1 MAKQISEAAL
11 DAKSK
16 IQMTTGDKVL
26 NGIFYAFIALFAVI
40 CLVPFIL
47 VVSAS
52 FTQEQALTTYGYALW
67 PREFSLDAYRLVVAG
82 SDIPQAYL
90 ITIFTTVFG
99 TFLSM
104 LVTCMVAYA
113 LSLQSFRSRSA
124 LALFIYFT
132 MLFNGGMI
140 PNYILISRLGLIDSR
155 LVMIIPGAI
164 NVFNLIVLRTAFM
177 GIPDSLEE
185 SARLDGCGN
194 FAMLVRIVLPLSK
207 AILAVLVLYYA
218 VGIWNAYFD
227 ALIYLRDA
235 GLYPLQIV
243 LRNILLLGQTEQMGT
258 NDVGMAEKIKMAEA
272 VKYSAIV
279 VSSIPMLLIYP
290 FVQKYFVKGV
300 MIGAVKG

>member
-132 MLFNGGMI
+132 MLFNGGLVASYLLI
-140 PNYILISRLGLIDSR
+140 TKTLHLENSIWVLILPSICNAWN
-155 LVMIIPGAI
+155 IILMR
-164 NVFNLIVLRTAFM
+164 NFFN
-177 GIPDSLEE
+177 GIPASLSE
-185 SARLDGCGN
+185 SAKLDGAN
-194 FAMLVRIVLPLSK
+194 DIVILFQIILPISLSGI
-207 AILAVLVLYYA
+207 ATVGLFYA
-218 VGIWNAYFD
+218 LSYWNEWY
-227 ALIYLRDA
+227 R
-235 GLYPLQIV
+235 
-243 LRNILLLGQTEQMGT
+243 
-258 NDVGMAEKIKMAEA
+258 
-272 VKYSAIV
+272 
-279 VSSIPMLLIYP
+279 
-290 FVQKYFVKGV
+290 
-300 MIGAVKG
+300 

>member
-132 MLFNGGMI
+132 MLFNGGLVAS
-140 PNYILISRLGLIDSR
+140 YLLITKTLHLG
-155 LVMIIPGAI
+155 
-164 NVFNLIVLRTAFM
+164 
-177 GIPDSLEE
+177 PDTSVHLQRMEHYPDEE
-185 SARLDGCGN
+185 LFQRNSGLPFR
-194 FAMLVRIVLPLSK
+194 VRQAGWGKRYCHPLSDYP
-207 AILAVLVLYYA
+207 ADFPSRNCNRWTVLC
-218 VGIWNAYFD
+218 
-227 ALIYLRDA
+227 
-235 GLYPLQIV
+235 PQ
-243 LRNILLLGQTEQMGT
+243 LLE
-258 NDVGMAEKIKMAEA
+258 
-272 VKYSAIV
+272 
-279 VSSIPMLLIYP
+279 
-290 FVQKYFVKGV
+290 
-300 MIGAVKG
+300 